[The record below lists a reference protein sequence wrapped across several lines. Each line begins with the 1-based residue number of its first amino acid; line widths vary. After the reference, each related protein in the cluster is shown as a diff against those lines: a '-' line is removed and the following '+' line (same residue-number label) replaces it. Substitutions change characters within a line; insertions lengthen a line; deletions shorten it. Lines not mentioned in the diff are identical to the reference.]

1 MEIAPTAPDRFTA
14 CRGSFM
20 PVCPPDRQKR
30 PQEPP
35 HDTGVQEYHPHRK
48 SRPAGRTGRAAGRPA
63 QDSRSGQASPGQPQ
77 RVQLHRGAA
86 GHGKAPAQPSSLAG
100 VWYGLGIQGQP
111 VVISS
116 TGSFCPSALSGSSS
130 AAPSGS
136 SATP

>member
-20 PVCPPDRQKR
+20 PRCPPDRQKR

-35 HDTGVQEYHPHRK
+35 QGAGVQDIQPTQEKPPSGAHR
-48 SRPAGRTGRAAGRPA
+48 AH
-63 QDSRSGQASPGQPQ
+63 SGQVSPGQPQ

-86 GHGKAPAQPSSLAG
+86 GHEKAPAQPSSLAG
-100 VWYGLGIQGQP
+100 VWCGLGIQGQP

>member
-35 HDTGVQEYHPHRK
+35 QSAGVQEYHPHRK
-48 SRPAGRTGRAAGRPA
+48 SRPAGRTGRTAGRPA
-63 QDSRSGQASPGQPQ
+63 QDSRSGYSFPEGRQGMEKPRRSRQALPGF
-77 RVQLHRGAA
+77 
-86 GHGKAPAQPSSLAG
+86 G
-100 VWYGLGIQGQP
+100 VVWCGLGIQGQP

>member
-20 PVCPPDRQKR
+20 PRCPPDRQKR

-35 HDTGVQEYHPHRK
+35 QGAGVQEYHPQRK
-48 SRPAGRTGRAAGRPA
+48 SRPEGRTGRTAGRPA
-63 QDSRSGQASPGQPQ
+63 QDSRSGYSFTEGRQGMK
-77 RVQLHRGAA
+77 
-86 GHGKAPAQPSSLAG
+86 KAPAQPSSLAG
-100 VWYGLGIQGQP
+100 VWCGLGIQGQP
-111 VVISS
+111 VVTSS

>member
-20 PVCPPDRQKR
+20 PRCPQDRQKR

-35 HDTGVQEYHPHRK
+35 QAVGVQEYHPHGK
-48 SRPAGRTGRAAGRPA
+48 SRPEGHTGRTAGRTA
-63 QDSRSGQASPGQPQ
+63 QASPGQPQ

-86 GHGKAPAQPSSLAG
+86 GHEKAPAQPSSLAG
-100 VWYGLGIQGQP
+100 VWCGLGVQGQP